1 MDTTAR
7 NVLALSALILLPL
20 LEAYCPRLAPDV
32 ISGKII
38 PCRYLCIRIN
48 FFELPSII
56 LSTERDGVLCS
67 TLLLRRRGVCKN
79 GGCIPFD
86 SEEYKGAFGK
96 AFSAVDKFASGVFR
110 KIAPTPGE
118 PSGPI
123 VDTRLYTG
131 SSSTTVGPLVPVGNT
146 MPSPPAARPIAGVP
160 PTDTGLPFPPKT
172 KTEPTGKS
180 PETGKIPS
188 IYPNLRP
195 SAETAGIGTVS
206 LGGVPPVSSP
216 FTGPPGGKSASQASP
231 TPIALPTPG
240 ASPGLVSNNGPGSS
254 GVPIGASPSAPT
266 NVPFKAGSPT
276 VKSAEGS
283 AGAASGGASGAGGGP
298 SQGPSTN
305 AEATSLASIYGL
317 PS

>member
-1 MDTTAR
+1 MDWTAR
-7 NVLALSALILLPL
+7 YVLALSALIFLPL

-86 SEEYKGAFGK
+86 AEEYKGAFGK
-96 AFSAVDKFASGVFR
+96 AFSAIDKIASGVFK

-131 SSSTTVGPLVPVGNT
+131 GSNTATGPVVSVGITT
-146 MPSPPAARPIAGVP
+146 PSPSAAGPMAGPP
-160 PTDTGLPFPPKT
+160 PTATGLPFLPKA
-172 KTEPTGKS
+172 KTEPTSKSSEAGK
-180 PETGKIPS
+180 TPS

-195 SAETAGIGTVS
+195 SAETAGIGAVS
-206 LGGVPPVSSP
+206 LGGSTPVTAA
-216 FTGPPGGKSASQASP
+216 FTRPGGKSASQASP
-231 TPIALPTPG
+231 TPTAPPSPG
-240 ASPGLVSNNGPGSS
+240 ASPGLGSNNAPGSPS
-254 GVPIGASPSAPT
+254 FPIGASPSGPSS
-266 NVPFKAGSPT
+266 VPLSPSSST
-276 VKSAEGS
+276 AKSAEGS
-283 AGAASGGASGAGGGP
+283 AGAATGGVSGPGGEASRGP
-298 SQGPSTN
+298 SANSEP
-305 AEATSLASIYGL
+305 TSLASMYGL
-317 PS
+317 SS